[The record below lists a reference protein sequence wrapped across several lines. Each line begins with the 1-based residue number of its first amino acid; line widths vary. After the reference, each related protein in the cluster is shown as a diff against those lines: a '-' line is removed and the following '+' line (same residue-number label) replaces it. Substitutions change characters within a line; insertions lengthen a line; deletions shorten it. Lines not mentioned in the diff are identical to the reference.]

1 MNLFKICVDF
11 TLLIM
16 FIIYFIVIF
25 NIVFLTDQL
34 NYNTE
39 KAKNF

>member
-1 MNLFKICVDF
+1 MNLSKICVDF

-25 NIVFLTDQL
+25 NIIFLTDQL

-39 KAKNF
+39 RVKNF